1 MSNPVTPLL
10 PSPPGAARIGRL
22 VGLQA
27 GLPIIEHAGARAEG
41 RTTVPLSEL
50 HLGREVLFLE
60 AEGQPVVIGLLEQ
73 PGAALE
79 ATVDGRR
86 ITLRAEEELEL
97 VCGEAKI
104 LLRHNG
110 RIVISGATVE
120 TRAKG
125 THRIKGG
132 VVKIN

>member
-1 MSNPVTPLL
+1 MSKQVTPLL
-10 PSPPGAARIGRL
+10 PSPPGAARVGRL

-27 GLPIIEHAGARAEG
+27 GLPIIERAGERSEG
-41 RTTVPLSEL
+41 WSTVPLSEL

-60 AEGQPVVIGLLEQ
+60 AEGQPVVIGLLEV
-73 PGAALE
+73 PGAGLE

-97 VCGEAKI
+97 ICGEAKI
-104 LLRHNG
+104 LLRQNG